1 MYISI
6 GHLLTSSNYDDT
18 EKKVTGGRN
27 GFGAKLT
34 NIFSKKFIIE
44 IVDSKKKKKY
54 IQEFSNNMSKI
65 ESPKITTY
73 DGEIDYTQIIFEPD
87 LKKFGLKSLDDGM
100 VSLMA
105 KRVYDTAGLSPK
117 TVKVYL
123 DEKKVAVDD
132 FQQYISLYF

>member
-1 MYISI
+1 MESQYPLKCTRNTKFMCLSSFLVRTNIIMYISI

-54 IQEFSNNMSKI
+54 VQEFSNNMSKI

-73 DGEIDYTQIIFEPD
+73 DGDIDYT
-87 LKKFGLKSLDDGM
+87 
-100 VSLMA
+100 
-105 KRVYDTAGLSPK
+105 
-117 TVKVYL
+117 
-123 DEKKVAVDD
+123 
-132 FQQYISLYF
+132 

>member
-6 GHLLTSSNYDDT
+6 GHLLTSSNYNDT

-44 IVDSKKKKKY
+44 IADSKRKKKY
-54 IQEFSNNMSKI
+54 IQEFGNNMSKI
-65 ESPKITTY
+65 ESPKITTF
-73 DGEIDYTQIIFEPD
+73 DGDNDYTYIIFEPD
-87 LKKFGLKSLDDGM
+87 LKKFGLKSIDDGM

-105 KRVYDTAGLSPK
+105 KRVYDTAGITPK

-123 DEKKVAVDD
+123 DEK
-132 FQQYISLYF
+132 